1 MASEKIRVLVTG
13 KNKMIIDDFFNHL
26 TDIFELLTTS
36 TRMEDMKGHIELFEP
51 DVFVCC
57 LNSETREE
65 LLVIK
70 ELKRFL
76 TKKNISTIII
86 GSEED
91 CELFNKVALYMAD
104 MTLLKPITINVIRD
118 KIMEYVHSMEKEKEE
133 QRRLQEKLAQVQEQ
147 NERKH
152 VLVVDDDPM
161 QLKLIKEYL
170 HESYDVATAISG
182 KVARKFLENKK
193 TNFILLDYN
202 MPEEDGPAFLEK
214 LRESGNYEDLPVV
227 FLTGVTDKEKIK
239 NALLCKPQGYLLKPI
254 DKDKLLG
261 TIEKFIG

>member
-1 MASEKIRVLVTG
+1 MASEKLKVLLTG

-26 TDIFELLTTS
+26 EGSFQMLTTS
-36 TRMEDMKGHIELFEP
+36 TRVEDLYGHIEIYEP
-51 DVFVCC
+51 DLFVYC

-65 LLVIK
+65 IFVLK
-70 ELKRFL
+70 ELKRTL

-91 CELFNKVALYMAD
+91 CDLFNKVVLYMAD
-104 MTLLKPITINVIRD
+104 LTLLKPITINVIRE
-118 KIMEYVHSMEKEKEE
+118 KILEYVQSVEKEKEE
-133 QRRLQEKLAQVQEQ
+133 QRKLQEKLIGVQEQ
-147 NERKH
+147 QERKH

-170 HESYDVATAISG
+170 HENYDVATAISG
-182 KVARKFLENKK
+182 KIARKFLETKK

-214 LRESGNYEDLPVV
+214 IREDGKFEDIPVV

-239 NALLCKPQGYLLKPI
+239 NALMCKPQGYLLKPI

>member
-118 KIMEYVHSMEKEKEE
+118 KKRNS
-133 QRRLQEKLAQVQEQ
+133 A
-147 NERKH
+147 
-152 VLVVDDDPM
+152 
-161 QLKLIKEYL
+161 
-170 HESYDVATAISG
+170 
-182 KVARKFLENKK
+182 
-193 TNFILLDYN
+193 
-202 MPEEDGPAFLEK
+202 
-214 LRESGNYEDLPVV
+214 
-227 FLTGVTDKEKIK
+227 
-239 NALLCKPQGYLLKPI
+239 
-254 DKDKLLG
+254 
-261 TIEKFIG
+261 